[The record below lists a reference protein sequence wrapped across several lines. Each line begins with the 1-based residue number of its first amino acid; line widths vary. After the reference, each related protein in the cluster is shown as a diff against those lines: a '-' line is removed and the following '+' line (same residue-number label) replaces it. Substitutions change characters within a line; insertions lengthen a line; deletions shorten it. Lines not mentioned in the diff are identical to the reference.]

1 MCGRRTIPIEYLVID
16 TWVWIEYFRGSDP
29 AIREVIETPGDVAL
43 LTSAITITEIVR
55 KYNGYPR
62 DLLEEMLRLITTVG
76 RVVTVDQE
84 IATAAGYLRNDGFPG
99 GTADAIIL
107 ATARQAGGKVMTG
120 DLHFKGLD
128 DALFV
133 GS

>member
-1 MCGRRTIPIEYLVID
+1 MIPIGCLVID

-29 AIREVIETPGDVAL
+29 AIREVIETPGDTAL
-43 LTSAITITEIVR
+43 LTSAISITEIIR
-55 KYNGYPR
+55 KYNGYPAS
-62 DLLEEMLRLITTVG
+62 LLEEMIQLITTVG
-76 RVVTVDQE
+76 RVVNVDLE
-84 IATAAGYLRNDGFPG
+84 IATGAGHLRNRGFSG

-120 DLHFKGLD
+120 DLHFRGLD

>member
-1 MCGRRTIPIEYLVID
+1 MIPIEYLVID

-29 AIREVIETPGDVAL
+29 AIREVIETPGDIAL
-43 LTSAITITEIVR
+43 LTSAITITEIIR

-62 DLLEEMLRLITTVG
+62 NLLEEMLHLINTVG
-76 RVVTVDQE
+76 RVVNVDQE
-84 IATAAGYLRNDGFPG
+84 IATAAGHLRNDGFPD

-120 DLHFKGLD
+120 DLHFRGLD
-128 DALFV
+128 DTLFV